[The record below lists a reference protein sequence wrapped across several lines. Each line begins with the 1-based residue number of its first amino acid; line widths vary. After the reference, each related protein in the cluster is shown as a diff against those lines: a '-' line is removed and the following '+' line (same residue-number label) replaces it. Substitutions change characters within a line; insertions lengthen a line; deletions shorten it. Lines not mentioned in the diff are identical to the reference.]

1 MYDRVALGRLLR
13 DARERS
19 AMTLSALGDAVGV
32 TCAYLSDI
40 ERGQK
45 SIPPE
50 TLDRVAGVLSVR
62 GAAYRTLFRLRGRL
76 PPHVERHFMERPW
89 PKRPR

>member
-13 DARERS
+13 DARERRE
-19 AMTLSALGDAVGV
+19 MTLTALGDAVGV

-50 TLDRVAGVLSVR
+50 TLDAIAGVLSLR
-62 GAAYRTLFRLRGRL
+62 GEAYRQLFVTRGRL
-76 PPHVERHFMERPW
+76 PPHVEQHFMERPW
-89 PKRPR
+89 PRRPS